1 MEDGCPPKQAKNK
14 TKKEEIKM
22 KTKRGLYKKF
32 GLNKKTIANL
42 DNKELHKVN
51 GGWTG
56 PTEVTVC
63 MTNCVSNCPTCQ
75 GSIRTCP

>member
-1 MEDGCPPKQAKNK
+1 MSSK
-14 TKKEEIKM
+14 TGRKKYKKEEIKM
-22 KTKRGLYKKF
+22 KTKRGLFKKI

-42 DNKELHKVN
+42 DNRDLHKVN